1 MIQITMPQPPVYLDG
16 KGLKIGIVVARYN
29 WSVTST
35 MLELAREELTRL
47 GVSPEQVHVIY
58 VPGSYE
64 LAMGVQAMLR
74 GEKYDGLIT
83 FGCVMKGE
91 TRHDVVVAD
100 AAAQGIQ
107 RVALEAGV
115 PVIFGVICA
124 NTQEQAEAR
133 IERGVECAQAAVEM
147 ARTVQILSGK
157 K

>member
-1 MIQITMPQPPVYLDG
+1 MTQTALPLPSVHLDG
-16 KGLKIGIVVARYN
+16 HGLKIGIVVARYN
-29 WSVTST
+29 WSITGA
-35 MLELAREELTRL
+35 MLELAQEELARL
-47 GVSPEQVHVIY
+47 GVAAAQVHVAY

-64 LAMGVQAMLR
+64 LPMAVQAMLK
-74 GEKYDGLIT
+74 GEAYDGLIT
-83 FGCVMKGE
+83 FGCVMNGE

-115 PVIFGVICA
+115 PIILGVICA

-133 IERGVECAQAAVEM
+133 IERGIECAQAAVEM
-147 ARTVQILSGK
+147 ARTVQVLSGK